1 MTVKCCLDEYLK
13 FDKEKET
20 KKFTIV
26 DGPKRISNEKN
37 ANDSILLILDSSF
50 NPPHWGHYTLIT
62 KSYEHY
68 RALYPDKQIDV
79 LLLLSIQNA
88 DKDAKPATFDKRVEM
103 MCIMAK
109 MLTQFLQ
116 KSSCS
121 VGLTIFGKFV
131 DKDKVIR
138 ERFFD
143 HGKIVYL
150 AGFDTITRIFDPKYY
165 VPDTPAMA
173 LNEFMQQTEFC
184 CLTRYDDKGDTEQ
197 VFKTQIN
204 YSKEI
209 SKGNFEPLIPKEWG
223 SKVNVLMNDP
233 KYSNVSSSSIR
244 KILIQIYGSI
254 SDNPVELDNLK
265 EQLPNEIIEYIIR
278 ESKVKSIFSN

>member
-1 MTVKCCLDEYLK
+1 MTVKCCLDAYLK

-26 DGPKRISNEKN
+26 DGPERLTDENN

-50 NPPHWGHYTLIT
+50 NPPHWGHYTLIK

-68 RALYPDKQIDV
+68 RTLYPDKQIDV
-79 LLLLSIQNA
+79 LLLLSVQNA

-103 MCIMAK
+103 MCLMARMITNSK
-109 MLTQFLQ
+109 P

-131 DKDKVIR
+131 DKDKVVR
-138 ERFFD
+138 ERFFN

-165 VPDTPAMA
+165 VPDTPAVA
-173 LNEFMQQTEFC
+173 LNEFMKQTEFC
-184 CLTRYDDKGDTEQ
+184 CLTRYDDKSGADIEQ
-197 VFKTQIN
+197 LFITQIN

-209 SKGNFEPLIPKEWG
+209 SEGKFEPLIPREWG

-233 KYSNVSSSSIR
+233 KYSDVSSSSIR
-244 KILIQIYGSI
+244 NVMVQMNGTDPMKLAS
-254 SDNPVELDNLK
+254 LK
-265 EQLPNEIIEYIIR
+265 ELLPNEIIEYIIR
-278 ESKVKSIFSN
+278 ESEVKSIFSN